1 MKAHRRH
8 RRMSAVL
15 LAAAA
20 ALTGGLLFPAS
31 AAAAPVTSA
40 PVTPV
45 PRLDVE
51 RYLGTWQQ
59 LAAIP
64 QPFNLAC
71 ARDTRADYGLAPG
84 GDITV
89 RNRCTTWFGTTD
101 EIVGRAEVN
110 DPVTKAQLGVTF
122 WNQPDPPTNYVVTA
136 IDPDYSWA
144 LVVNPERTS
153 GFVLSRTPTR
163 SADDWSAIR
172 AAIDAAGMNSCLFLT
187 SPTTGGD
194 ERIVPLCER

>member
-1 MKAHRRH
+1 MKEHRQH

-15 LAAAA
+15 ATAAA
-20 ALTGGLLFPAS
+20 ALAAGALLPATAS
-31 AAAAPVTSA
+31 AA

-71 ARDTRADYGLAPG
+71 ARDTRADYSLMPD

-101 EIVGRAEVN
+101 EIVGRARVN
-110 DPVTKAQLGVTF
+110 DPVTNAQLGVTF

-153 GFVLSRTPTR
+153 GFVLSRTPAR
-163 SADDWSAIR
+163 SADEWAAIR
-172 AAIDAAGMNSCLFLT
+172 AAIDAAGLNTCLFLT